1 MYYSSNLSE
10 VKKAWGPKVATEV
23 KKLALQHEL
32 DPKKVTVLAA
42 EPFDPSGE
50 RPMDSNDKP
59 ETYDYEAEYRFYR
72 GLGWNGWER
81 GWKRQ
86 EVRERHRYTNGDI
99 RFPVMAMDFE
109 MDAIKHQWEKLNP
122 GQYLLGVAIGLRS
135 RWELIN
141 VDRGRWD
148 ELYVKLWV
156 MPSLEPQVVYDGAI
170 YVKAPKTET
179 KKIFV
184 ANVLPGSNLCNN
196 LDCKAFHMIAYKLFG
211 NASLIHDDYEAIIDR
226 EHELSVYNENLR
238 NLEWDYKEKLKK
250 LTDKDVYGWDSSF
263 CVFGEVLHLAPW
275 ATHEITEAHR
285 RLTEYKDK
293 HNPGRQR

>member
-1 MYYSSNLSE
+1 MDYSSNLSK
-10 VKKAWGPKVATEV
+10 VKKVWGPKAAAEV

-32 DPKKVTVLAA
+32 DPKKVRVFAA

-72 GLGWNGWER
+72 GFGWER

-135 RWELIN
+135 RWEVIGA
-141 VDRGRWD
+141 DRGGWD

-196 LDCKAFHMIAYKLFG
+196 LDCKAFHMISYKLCG

-238 NLEWDYKEKLKK
+238 KLEWEYKEKLK
-250 LTDKDVYGWDSSF
+250 LADKEVYGWESTD
-263 CVFGEVLHLAPW
+263 VMWFGEILHLPPEVK
-275 ATHEITEAHR
+275 HEIAEARR
-285 RLTEYKDK
+285 RLIKYRDEHKF
-293 HNPGRQR
+293 RQR